1 MSKFDL
7 LIRLATDRLDAAADR
22 MRKAQAAQQQAE
34 NTLLQVKGFIQDY
47 QQRMLQQGQAGTSVA
62 QWADFR
68 LFMQKLDDALQQQ
81 QREVDRAMQRFLMEK
96 QAWLQQRKQ
105 LKSYE
110 VLQEREK
117 ARLVLKQRR
126 QEQKALDEFAAR
138 RKPE

>member
-34 NTLLQVKGFIQDY
+34 STLLQVKGFIQDY

-68 LFMQKLDDALQQQ
+68 LFMQKLDDALEQQ

-117 ARLVLKQRR
+117 ARLALKQRR

>member
-7 LIRLATDRLDAAADR
+7 LIRLATDRMDAEAER

-34 NTLLQVKGFIQDY
+34 NTLLQVKGFIHDY
-47 QQRMLQQGQAGTSVA
+47 QQRMLQQGQAGTTVG

-96 QAWLQQRKQ
+96 QAWLLQRKQ

-110 VLQEREK
+110 VLL
-117 ARLVLKQRR
+117 ARDQARQSLKQRR

>member
-1 MSKFDL
+1 
-7 LIRLATDRLDAAADR
+7 
-22 MRKAQAAQQQAE
+22 
-34 NTLLQVKGFIQDY
+34 
-47 QQRMLQQGQAGTSVA
+47 
-62 QWADFR
+62 
-68 LFMQKLDDALQQQ
+68 MQKLDDALEQQ

-110 VLQEREK
+110 VLQAREK
-117 ARLVLKQRR
+117 ARLALKQRR

>member
-34 NTLLQVKGFIQDY
+34 STLLQVKGFIQDY

-68 LFMQKLDDALQQQ
+68 LFMQKLDDALAQQ

-117 ARLVLKQRR
+117 ARLALKQRR

>member
-68 LFMQKLDDALQQQ
+68 LFMQKLDDALEQQ

-117 ARLVLKQRR
+117 ARLALKQRR

>member
-7 LIRLATDRLDAAADR
+7 LIRLANDRLDAAAER

-68 LFMQKLDDALQQQ
+68 LFMQKLGDAEQQQ

-110 VLQEREK
+110 VLQAREK
-117 ARLVLKQRR
+117 ARLALKQRR

-138 RKPE
+138 RKPD

>member
-68 LFMQKLDDALQQQ
+68 LFMQKLDDALEQQ

-110 VLQEREK
+110 VLQAREK
-117 ARLVLKQRR
+117 ARLALKQRR

>member
-68 LFMQKLDDALQQQ
+68 LFMQKLDDALEQQ

-117 ARLVLKQRR
+117 ARLALKQRR
-126 QEQKALDEFAAR
+126 HEQKALDEFAAR

>member
-117 ARLVLKQRR
+117 ARLALKQRR

>member
-7 LIRLATDRLDAAADR
+7 LIRLATDRMDAAAER

-34 NTLLQVKGFIQDY
+34 NTLLQVKGFIRDY
-47 QQRMLQQGQAGTSVA
+47 QQRMLQQGQAGTTVG

-96 QAWLQQRKQ
+96 QAWLLQRKQ

-110 VLQEREK
+110 VLL
-117 ARLVLKQRR
+117 ARDQARQSLKQRR

>member
-68 LFMQKLDDALQQQ
+68 LFMQKLDDALAQQ

-117 ARLVLKQRR
+117 ARLALKQRR

>member
-7 LIRLATDRLDAAADR
+7 LIRLANDRLDAAAER

-68 LFMQKLDDALQQQ
+68 LFMQKLGDAEQQQ

-110 VLQEREK
+110 VLQAREK
-117 ARLVLKQRR
+117 VRLALKQRR

-138 RKPE
+138 RKPD

>member
-7 LIRLATDRLDAAADR
+7 LIRLATDRLDAAAER

-110 VLQEREK
+110 VLLEREK
-117 ARLVLKQRR
+117 DRHALKQRR

-138 RKPE
+138 PKPD

>member
-68 LFMQKLDDALQQQ
+68 LFMQKLDDALVQQ

-117 ARLVLKQRR
+117 ARLALKQRR

>member
-7 LIRLATDRLDAAADR
+7 LIRLATDRLDAAAER

-110 VLQEREK
+110 VLLAREK
-117 ARLVLKQRR
+117 ARQTLKQRR
-126 QEQKALDEFAAR
+126 QEQKNLDEFATR
-138 RKPE
+138 RKPD

>member
-110 VLQEREK
+110 VLLEREK
-117 ARLVLKQRR
+117 ARLALKQRR